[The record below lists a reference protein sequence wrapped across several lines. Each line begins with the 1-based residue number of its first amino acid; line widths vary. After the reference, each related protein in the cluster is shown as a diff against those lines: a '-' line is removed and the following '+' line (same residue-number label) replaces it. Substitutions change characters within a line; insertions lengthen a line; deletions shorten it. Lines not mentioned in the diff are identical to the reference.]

1 MSIFQSIKESKPFFK
16 KDLIV
21 YLLVILLT
29 VSFIVIVN
37 ITSTPNDKV
46 ECLYNGQKVFDYDFA
61 VNNLKLYSVDG
72 VTVTQNTDG
81 DALYLTLTYSDGGF
95 NKVKLDKKQKSA
107 SVSESNCSQSKDCVH
122 SPAIVKSGQSVICV
136 PHGLV
141 LKSAN
146 TVGTPNQPSVG

>member
-29 VSFIVIVN
+29 ISFIVIVN

-72 VTVTQNTDG
+72 VTVIQNTDG

-107 SVSESNCSQSKDCVH
+107 SVSESNCSHSKDCVH